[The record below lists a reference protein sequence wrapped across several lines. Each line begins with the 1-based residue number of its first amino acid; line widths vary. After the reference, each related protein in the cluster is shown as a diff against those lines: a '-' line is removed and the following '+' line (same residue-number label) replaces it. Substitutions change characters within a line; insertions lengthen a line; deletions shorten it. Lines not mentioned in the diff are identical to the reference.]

1 MLKRKKFYAKLKAVF
16 KVEKIKKCIVDIKH
30 ELLKKASAN
39 EKISTTWLVKTVYN
53 FCQIYSEITYY
64 PYQEQFAK
72 RVIRSLLEN
81 DGEEISALFSR
92 QTGRLIVY

>member
-1 MLKRKKFYAKLKAVF
+1 MLKRKKIYAIINKVF
-16 KVEKIKKCIVDIKH
+16 KIEKIKKYIMDIKH
-30 ELLKKASAN
+30 ELLKKVSAN
-39 EKISTTWLVKTVYN
+39 EKISTTWLVKTVYE

>member
-1 MLKRKKFYAKLKAVF
+1 MLKRKNIYAKLKAVF
-16 KVEKIKKCIVDIKH
+16 KVEKIKKFIKDIKH

-39 EKISTTWLVKTVYN
+39 GKISTTWLVKTVYN

>member
-30 ELLKKASAN
+30 ELLKKVSAN
-39 EKISTTWLVKTVYN
+39 EKISTTWLVKTVYE